1 MPRPRSLNL
10 PQIAAAALDVVD
22 SDGLAAL
29 SMRTVARRLGI
40 GTMSLY
46 RYVADRDELEAMVVD
61 LVLDKVDLRVPEGSA
76 RQRVSVLAERVREAA
91 AQHPAVVPLVLAHRH
106 RTPASM
112 RWGEAMLGVLAEA
125 GFAGTRRVYAFRALL
140 AYIFGAL
147 EVEHYSALTGPGTRV
162 LAELPA
168 DEFPVLSETATV
180 ARGITGADEF
190 AQGLQIMLR
199 GLEL

>member
-10 PQIAAAALDVVD
+10 SQIAAAALGVVD

-46 RYVADRDELEAMVVD
+46 RYVADREELEAMVVD
-61 LVLDKVDLRVPEGSA
+61 LVLEKVDLRVPEGSA
-76 RQRVSVLAERVREAA
+76 RQRVSMLAERVREATA
-91 AQHPAVVPLVLAHRH
+91 RHPAAVPLVLAHRH

-112 RWGEAMLGVLAEA
+112 RWGEAMLAVLAGA
-125 GFAGTRRVYAFRALL
+125 GFAEARRVYAFRALL

-147 EVEHYSALTGPGTRV
+147 EVEHYSALSGPGTHA

-168 DEFPVLSETATV
+168 EDFPVLSETAAV
-180 ARGITGADEF
+180 AREITADDEF
-190 AQGLQIMLR
+190 RQGLQIVLR